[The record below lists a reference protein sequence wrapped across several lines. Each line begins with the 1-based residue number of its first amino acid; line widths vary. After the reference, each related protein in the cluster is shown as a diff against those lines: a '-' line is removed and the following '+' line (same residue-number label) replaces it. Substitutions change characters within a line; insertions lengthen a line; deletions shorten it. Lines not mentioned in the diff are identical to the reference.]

1 MAASTRQNFRILAGL
16 KSLLKARREVRCPVC
31 GELIRGEGVE
41 RYGKRFCRS
50 WHADFYR
57 PPPPWWR
64 RLRWPRDDGYT
75 GGGGCC
81 G

>member
-1 MAASTRQNFRILAGL
+1 MASSRWNFLMLARLESFL
-16 KSLLKARREVRCPVC
+16 KSKREDRCPVC

-41 RYGKRFCRS
+41 RYGKHFCKS
-50 WHADFYR
+50 WHADFYH
-57 PPPPWWR
+57 PQPPWWR
-64 RLRWPRDDGYT
+64 HLRWSKDDDYT